1 MNDTE
6 LLKLAIKIYGEEK
19 QELKAVEECSEL
31 ITAICHKHIGRKN
44 NIAEEIADVSVM
56 LEQLKIINK
65 CGDEVEKIRKDKLD
79 RLYSRIFEKCL

>member
-31 ITAICHKHIGRKN
+31 ITAISHKHFNREH
-44 NIAEEIADVSVM
+44 NIAEEIADVEIM
-56 LEQLKIINK
+56 LEQLKIINN
-65 CGDEVEKIRKDKLD
+65 CDGEVEEIRQQKLD
-79 RLYSRIFEKCL
+79 RLYEKVFNTCL